1 MDFSALIDAIVR
13 QTTVLIAHLATAAG
27 VRAPL
32 AHVANQVFLELVRE
46 LEAQGLGRKVVADM
60 FGIAL
65 RSYQL
70 KVQRLSESATDRQ
83 RTLWNAA
90 LDFIQASGPVSRTR
104 VLQRFAHDDE
114 GQVRAVL
121 HDLVESGLVYRT
133 GGGVGT
139 AYRAASPEDLGEAF
153 GEEREALAAPYVW
166 MVVYRYGPATR
177 ETIGRHASLPPP
189 VLAAALDRLVAE
201 GRVTVGEEEGEEV
214 WSCETCFVP
223 QGTAVGWEAAVFDH
237 FQALVA
243 ALCMKLSKGAIR
255 SLPDDVVGGSTWSFD
270 IWPGH
275 PDTEAVQ
282 GLMRRLRGEVSALRA
297 RVTAYN
303 DAVGRPEGA
312 DRVTFYLG
320 QSMVRGRVDDGG
332 GA

>member
-13 QTTVLIAHLATAAG
+13 QTTVLIAQLATAAG

-70 KVQRLSESATDRQ
+70 KVQRLSESASEKQ
-83 RTLWNAA
+83 KTLWNAV
-90 LDFIQASGPVSRTR
+90 LDFIQSGGAVSRTR
-104 VLQRFAHDDE
+104 ILQRFSRDDE
-114 GQVRAVL
+114 GQLKAVL

-133 GGGVGT
+133 GGGAGT
-139 AYRAASPEDLGEAF
+139 AYRAASTEELGEAF
-153 GEEREALAAPYVW
+153 REEREALAAPFVW
-166 MVVYRYGPATR
+166 MVIYRKGSIHRDALLR
-177 ETIGRHASLPPP
+177 EVSLPAP
-189 VLAAALDRLVAE
+189 VVDAAVERLSSD
-201 GRVTVGEEEGEEV
+201 GRIREQAGE
-214 WSCETCFVP
+214 WSCETCFIP

-243 ALCMKLSKGAIR
+243 ALCIKLRQGAIR
-255 SLPDDVVGGSTWSFD
+255 SLPSDVVGGSTWSFD
-270 IWPGH
+270 VWAGH
-275 PDTEAVQ
+275 PHAEEVY
-282 GLMRRLRGEVSALRA
+282 GLLKRQRAEVTALRT

-303 DAVGRPEGA
+303 EQVGRPEDA

-320 QSMVRGRVDDGG
+320 QSVVLGRDEEVSEKT
-332 GA
+332 